1 MAEQN
6 WCPATVSAATS
17 VCATQQSNSP
27 CPSPTCDSCRFAPSA
42 TTTSSSQ
49 VSSPVLSPAA
59 GKTSS
64 AAYQCEPQTHDE
76 CSHLVPMMMAYCRAA
91 AAAAAVAAPIPSRQ
105 PLPSPILETKN
116 FNKRVE
122 TAIASSTTLIA
133 QAKAQLAAPK
143 IAPAELTAEEQAE
156 AERESAWN
164 ASYQQKEIA
173 IACISS
179 GNQALYHGQELA
191 ALLNDAEMENLTV
204 PDCDDLLTW
213 NANSGV
219 VAKAECTESS
229 ILGESK
235 ELPQAVPD
243 TGKPKDP
250 PQKKSKGPI
259 WQNVYN
265 SKVGIAW

>member
-6 WCPATVSAATS
+6 WCPATVSATTS

-27 CPSPTCDSCRFAPSA
+27 CPSPICDSCRFAPSA
-42 TTTSSSQ
+42 TTTSPSQ

-64 AAYQCEPQTHDE
+64 AAYQCEPQTHNE
-76 CSHLVPMMMAYCRAA
+76 CSHLVCMLMGYYRTQAAATAA
-91 AAAAAVAAPIPSRQ
+91 AAAPTPSSQ
-105 PLPSPILETKN
+105 PPPSPILETEN

-191 ALLNDAEMENLTV
+191 ALLNDAEMGNLTV

-219 VAKAECTESS
+219 VAKAECTGVSVHK
-229 ILGESK
+229 L
-235 ELPQAVPD
+235 
-243 TGKPKDP
+243 
-250 PQKKSKGPI
+250 
-259 WQNVYN
+259 
-265 SKVGIAW
+265 IAKFGS